1 MPSRS
6 PPFSPPACRR
16 RGGRRAFVVGVLGLV
31 ALDFVV
37 TTPAWSANVTPP
49 DAPAKPP
56 ATPSRLELTPEEQL
70 QRLVPERVGA
80 WKRSSLG
87 ERLPERVEAADAKP
101 VVEAEFRNADKRAT
115 VSVSD
120 AGAASA
126 QPYRGEPMRTANDE
140 GREAT
145 YHEGDATVL
154 EKVRRI
160 DGAAQ
165 VTLLRDDGI
174 VIVVSA
180 TGIPP
185 QQLKRLAQGIRPR
198 SAMSAGK

>member
-1 MPSRS
+1 MRI
-6 PPFSPPACRR
+6 A
-16 RGGRRAFVVGVLGLV
+16 RRAFAAGVLGLL
-31 ALDFVV
+31 ALDLVV
-37 TTPAWSANVTPP
+37 TPPARSANVAKP

-56 ATPSRLELTPEEQL
+56 ATPSHAELTPEEQL
-70 QRLVPERVGA
+70 QRLVPERIGA

-87 ERLPERVEAADAKP
+87 ERLPGRVEPPDPKA
-101 VVEAEFRNADKRAT
+101 VVEAEFRNADRRAT

-126 QPYRGEPMRTANDE
+126 KPYRGAPMRTATDE

-145 YHEGDATVL
+145 YHEEDATVL

-160 DGAAQ
+160 DGATQ

-180 TGIPP
+180 TGIAPV
-185 QQLKRLAQGIRPR
+185 QLKRLARGIRPR
-198 SAMSAGK
+198 SAMSGAK

>member
-1 MPSRS
+1 
-6 PPFSPPACRR
+6 
-16 RGGRRAFVVGVLGLV
+16 
-31 ALDFVV
+31 
-37 TTPAWSANVTPP
+37 
-49 DAPAKPP
+49 
-56 ATPSRLELTPEEQL
+56 
-70 QRLVPERVGA
+70 
-80 WKRSSLG
+80 
-87 ERLPERVEAADAKP
+87 
-101 VVEAEFRNADKRAT
+101 
-115 VSVSD
+115 
-120 AGAASA
+120 
-126 QPYRGEPMRTANDE
+126 
-140 GREAT
+140 
-145 YHEGDATVL
+145 VL

>member
-1 MPSRS
+1 M
-6 PPFSPPACRR
+6 A
-16 RGGRRAFVVGVLGLV
+16 GVLGLV
-31 ALDFVV
+31 ALDLVV
-37 TTPAWSANVTPP
+37 TTSARSATVTQP
-49 DAPAKPP
+49 DAPAKAP
-56 ATPSRLELTPEEQL
+56 ATANRVELTPEEQL
-70 QRLVPERVGA
+70 QRLVPERIGA
-80 WKRSSLG
+80 WKRFSLG
-87 ERLPERVEAADAKP
+87 ERLPERVEAPDSKP

-120 AGAASA
+120 AGAGSA
-126 QPYRGEPMRTANDE
+126 QPYRGEPIRTSSDE
-140 GREAT
+140 GRDAT

-180 TGIPP
+180 TGIAPT
-185 QQLKRLAQGIRPR
+185 QLKRLARGIRPR
-198 SAMSAGK
+198 SAMRAAK